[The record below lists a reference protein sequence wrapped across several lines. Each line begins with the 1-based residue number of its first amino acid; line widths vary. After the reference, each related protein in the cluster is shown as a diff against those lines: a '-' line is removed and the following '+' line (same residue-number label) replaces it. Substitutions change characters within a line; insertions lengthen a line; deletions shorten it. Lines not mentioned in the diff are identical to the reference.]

1 MYHMSALMLI
11 GSQILAANFYVCA
24 FKWVSLENEEPRKIW
39 CKGRE
44 LGLKLC
50 YTESVRGNTRGKVN
64 VRMRNGDQDKY

>member
-1 MYHMSALMLI
+1 MFVFMFI
-11 GSQILAANFYVCA
+11 GLQILVVNFYVCV
-24 FKWVSLENEEPRKIW
+24 FKWVLLENEEFRKIW

-50 YTESVRGNTRGKVN
+50 YIESVRGNIRGKVN